1 MFSRIEPLSGTRYI
15 QAQGETKWSD
25 AGANTVKEPSPNWK
39 PQKVLICFGPEH
51 APLEQRTVEEAWQE
65 ARPFKPDILLFCTF
79 QFDEEA
85 AKDIDELKPEITGM
99 QLLKVQMNA
108 DLLTD
113 DLRKKR
119 SSNESFWLIGQPE
132 VDMKEIKKG
141 DDKGKYQVEV
151 HGFDYYNPK
160 TGNVESGGKN
170 QIAMWMLDT
179 DYDNRSLFPSQIF
192 FPMAGANEGWAT
204 LAKNLRAEIDEEK
217 IEAFRGTI
225 SFPFELGDR
234 KQVAIKIVDDRGIES
249 LKIIRL

>member
-25 AGANTVKEPSPNWK
+25 AGANTVRAPSPNWK

-65 ARPFKPDILLFCTF
+65 ARPFKSDILLFCTF

-85 AKDIDELKPEITGM
+85 AKDIDELKPEQTGM

-141 DDKGKYQVEV
+141 ADKGKYQVEPA
-151 HGFDYYNPK
+151 HRGPARIP
-160 TGNVESGGKN
+160 TGP
-170 QIAMWMLDT
+170 
-179 DYDNRSLFPSQIF
+179 RP
-192 FPMAGANEGWAT
+192 GA
-204 LAKNLRAEIDEEK
+204 R
-217 IEAFRGTI
+217 RGA
-225 SFPFELGDR
+225 SCP
-234 KQVAIKIVDDRGIES
+234 
-249 LKIIRL
+249 